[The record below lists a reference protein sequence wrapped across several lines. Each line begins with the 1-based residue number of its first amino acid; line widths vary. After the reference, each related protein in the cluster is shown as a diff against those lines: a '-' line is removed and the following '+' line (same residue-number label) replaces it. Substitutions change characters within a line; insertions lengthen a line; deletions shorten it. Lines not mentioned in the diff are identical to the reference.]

1 MPDVFI
7 DELRQA
13 ATDCRLR
20 RVPTLAPPTG
30 AATPVTRSVRSLPAR
45 LRADIRVVTSGP
57 ALLTGFRLA
66 LCMTVATAVTCALHS
81 ESHSFWLP
89 LTVAVAVRPEYAS
102 VFVRTVNR
110 VAGTAIG
117 ALLAAGA
124 IGVLGSGWPVVIA
137 AAISL
142 GFAVLAGPKL
152 YGLSVVGVTC
162 SALLSSCIG
171 AADPVS
177 PAVRLLDTLI
187 GCAIAIVFG
196 YLVWPDRRTAPVV
209 LIETAAAVAEYLQ
222 LAITPPDSRHD
233 WDAIRD
239 RAYRLAHLSRQNA
252 QAALLDPPPARMYAA
267 EALPHALTL
276 EALVDEVTAIAN
288 LVDGGAYLS
297 GDQEVTEL
305 KDRIQAASRDVAA
318 LHTARTIK

>member
-1 MPDVFI
+1 M
-7 DELRQA
+7 
-13 ATDCRLR
+13 
-20 RVPTLAPPTG
+20 
-30 AATPVTRSVRSLPAR
+30 RSLPAR

>member
-1 MPDVFI
+1 M
-7 DELRQA
+7 
-13 ATDCRLR
+13 
-20 RVPTLAPPTG
+20 
-30 AATPVTRSVRSLPAR
+30 RSLPAR

-196 YLVWPDRRTAPVV
+196 YLAWPDRRTAPVV

-222 LAITPPDSRHD
+222 LAITLPDSRHD